1 MAQFARPT
9 SDVALGG
16 WSGPAFSAIDEA
28 VASDADFTS
37 SPVAPSNAMLE
48 VALGAVE
55 DPQVS
60 TGHVIRYRYQK
71 DAANGAQINLTVALM
86 QGAVQIAS
94 WSHTNI
100 ANGFV
105 TAAQTLSGVQADAI
119 TDYANLRLRFTATQ
133 V

>member
-28 VASDADFTS
+28 VASDADFTT
-37 SPVAPSNAMLE
+37 SPTAPAGATLE
-48 VALGAVE
+48 VSLGAVE
-55 DPQVS
+55 DPQAS
-60 TGHVIRYRYQK
+60 TGHVVRYRYRK
-71 DAANGAQINLTVALM
+71 NTTGGAQINLTVALM

-100 ANGFV
+100 DAV
-105 TAAQTLSGVQADAI
+105 TTAAQTLTGPQADSI
-119 TDYANLRLRFTATQ
+119 TNYGDLRLRFTATQ

>member
-28 VASDADFTS
+28 VASDADFTT
-37 SPVAPSNAMLE
+37 SPVAPANATLE
-48 VALGAVE
+48 VALGAIE
-55 DPQVS
+55 DPQAS
-60 TGHVIRYRYQK
+60 TGHVVRYRYQK
-71 DAANGAQINLTVALM
+71 GTAAGAQINLTVALM

-100 ANGFV
+100 ANGWV
-105 TAAQTLSGVQADAI
+105 TAAQTLTGPQADAI
-119 TDYANLRLRFTATQ
+119 TDYSNLRLRFTATQ

>member
-16 WSGPAFSAIDEA
+16 WSGPAFSAIDE
-28 VASDADFTS
+28 VTPSDADFTT
-37 SPVAPSNAMLE
+37 SPTAPAGATLE

-55 DPQVS
+55 DPQAS
-60 TGHVIRYRYQK
+60 TGHVVRYRYRK
-71 DAANGAQINLTVALM
+71 NTTGGAQINLTVALM

-100 ANGFV
+100 DAV
-105 TAAQTLSGVQADAI
+105 TTAAQTLTGPQADSI
-119 TDYANLRLRFTATQ
+119 TDYSNLRLRFTATQ

>member
-28 VASDADFTS
+28 VADDADFTS
-37 SPVAPSNAMLE
+37 SPTAPNGAALE
-48 VALGAVE
+48 VALGSVE
-55 DPQVS
+55 DPQSS
-60 TGHVIRYRYQK
+60 TGHVVRYRYRK
-71 DAANGAQINLTVALM
+71 NSTGGAQINLTVALM
-86 QGAVQIAS
+86 QGVTQIAS

-100 ANGFV
+100 DAV
-105 TAAQTLSGVQADAI
+105 TTAAQTLTAAEADAI
-119 TDYANLRLRFTATQ
+119 TNYADLRLRFTATQ

>member
-9 SDVALGG
+9 SDVSLGG

-28 VASDADFTS
+28 VASDADFTT
-37 SPVAPSNAMLE
+37 SPTAPAGATLE

-55 DPQVS
+55 DPQAS
-60 TGHVIRYRYQK
+60 TGHVVRYRYRK
-71 DAANGAQINLTVALM
+71 NTTGGAQINLTVALM

-100 ANGFV
+100 DAV
-105 TAAQTLSGVQADAI
+105 TTAAQTLTGPQADAI
-119 TDYANLRLRFTATQ
+119 TDYSNLRLRFTATQ

>member
-28 VASDADFTS
+28 TASDADFTT
-37 SPVAPSNAMLE
+37 SPTAPSGSTLE

-55 DPQVS
+55 DPQSS
-60 TGHVIRYRYQK
+60 TGHVVRYRYQK
-71 DAANGAQINLTVALM
+71 GTSGGAQINLTVALM
-86 QGAVQIAS
+86 QGAAQIAS

-100 ANGFV
+100 ANGWV
-105 TAAQTLSGVQADAI
+105 TATQTLTAPQADAI
-119 TDYANLRLRFTATQ
+119 TNYGDLRLRFTASQ

>member
-1 MAQFARPT
+1 MAQFARPI
-9 SDVALGG
+9 SDVSLGG
-16 WSGPAFSAIDEA
+16 WSGPAWSAIDEA
-28 VASDADFTS
+28 VASDADSTS
-37 SPVAPSNAMLE
+37 SPTAPSNATLE

-60 TGHVIRYRYQK
+60 TGHVVRYRLQK
-71 DAANGAQINLTVALM
+71 DAANGAQINVTVALM

-100 ANGFV
+100 ANGF
-105 TAAQTLSGVQADAI
+105 TTITQTLTGPQADAI
-119 TDYANLRLRFTATQ
+119 SDYSNLRLRFTANQ

>member
-28 VASDADFTS
+28 TASDADFTT
-37 SPVAPSNAMLE
+37 SPTAPSNATLE
-48 VALGAVE
+48 VALSAVE
-55 DPQVS
+55 DPQSS
-60 TGHVIRYRYQK
+60 TGHIVRYRLQK
-71 DAANGAQINLTVALM
+71 DAANGAQINVTVALM

-100 ANGFV
+100 ANGF
-105 TAAQTLSGVQADAI
+105 TTFTQTLSGAQADAI
-119 TDYANLRLRFTATQ
+119 SDYSNLRLRFTATQ

>member
-1 MAQFARPT
+1 MSQFARPT
-9 SDVALGG
+9 SDVSLGG
-16 WSGPAFSAIDEA
+16 WSGPAWSAIDE
-28 VASDADFTS
+28 VTASDADFTS
-37 SPVAPSNAMLE
+37 SPVAPSNATLE

-60 TGHVIRYRYQK
+60 TGHYVRYRFQK
-71 DAANGAQINLTVALM
+71 DAANGAQINVTVALM

-94 WSHTNI
+94 WVHTNI
-100 ANGFV
+100 ANGFTTV
-105 TAAQTLSGVQADAI
+105 TQTLTGPQADAI